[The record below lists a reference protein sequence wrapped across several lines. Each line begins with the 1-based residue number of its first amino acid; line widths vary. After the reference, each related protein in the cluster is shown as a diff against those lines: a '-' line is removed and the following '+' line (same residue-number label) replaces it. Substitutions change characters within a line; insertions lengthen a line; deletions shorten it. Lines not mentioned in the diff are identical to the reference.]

1 MRYISRESA
10 QYIEKAVELAR
21 SCSDIEEL
29 YEKYY
34 ENLLVPWDADFQLKP
49 GRLPSEAEFS
59 CDLKEQVPAALALFY
74 FSKGDLKETIIA
86 AVNYGRD
93 ADTIA
98 TTAGTIA
105 GAFSGITGIPDQW
118 REPILKANPEPNMDD
133 LCEKLYDVLKKET
146 EAKREQIQCLEKR
159 GLV

>member
-1 MRYISRESA
+1 M
-10 QYIEKAVELAR
+10 AR

-49 GRLPSEAEFS
+49 GKLPPEAEFS

-86 AVNYGRD
+86 GVNYGRD

-105 GAFSGITGIPDQW
+105 GAFSGITGIPDQL
-118 REPILKANPEPNMDD
+118 REPILKANPEPKIDD
-133 LCEKLYDVLKKET
+133 LCEKLYDVLRKET
-146 EAKREQIQCLEKR
+146 DAKREQIKCLEKR
-159 GLV
+159 GLDQ